1 VRPFKRVSPS
11 QINSYND
18 CPRLWWYQSVLGLET
33 PQRPSAALGEAVH
46 AQLEA
51 YMDIGTLPDESTEA
65 GRVAAAGI
73 HLLPAPETCW
83 TELKMHDDDIHF
95 RWPPVVLSGIPVS
108 GYIDLCDITVTP
120 PLVIDHK
127 CLPASAV
134 VHTLTG
140 PVRVGELSGGWECAA
155 WDGNAIVSAEA
166 IAPQPAGV
174 QSVFSIRLKNG
185 MVGRYGGTHPLL
197 TRRGWVSAAEVCVSD
212 EAAVVLD
219 LPDTEEVP
227 VPDALIK
234 VSAML
239 LCDGALRSDAL
250 TYTKTGASRAEYM
263 RCLAELGVPFSER
276 GLSRLGRA
284 PYVQVSSAASSPLR
298 DMLVA
303 IGMDFVNSPER
314 RVPPL
319 LMGMSK
325 RQIGVFLGGMWAG
338 DGAAYVIA
346 NGGREKAVVTFAGRS
361 PSLCENVRDLL
372 LRVGIPA
379 TLTASSVAYKG
390 ERVPYYA
397 TTVVGK
403 KGKVDFLLRSIS
415 GEIAVGDR
423 CSGRRTRAGNIPPS
437 LLEVLRVAETM
448 AEHPAGP
455 FPVRV
460 DGPIWWVPVAKC
472 TPDGEEMCYD
482 IEVPEYHTFVAEGVV
497 THNTTSDLKW
507 AKTEEELLC
516 DPQMILYG
524 SFVIGACDKQ
534 DIPTE
539 AVEAGHIV
547 YLTRGGPKA
556 RKTTVTLTRGHLAA
570 ERKKLEVTVDKMK
583 VLALVRSPDEVPGEP
598 NSCNNYGGCH
608 FRDKCRALGLIGGPQ
623 TFAEY
628 FREAPVPAPVNNTT
642 TESPMSA
649 IDPLAALKALKA
661 RNAAAAAART
671 EADTLPAKPVEGAP
685 EADTLPAKPVE
696 VATEVATEVAAA
708 PDPDKAAARAALFAK
723 YGIKAPE
730 GASAATVASAV
741 LAAVAPEEPKAS
753 EASEKAVRKPKGYA
767 EKLAALG
774 WTEAQVS
781 RMTAE
786 ATRAALDGKLMGAS
800 YSVRSDGSI
809 FEPGVGPVDTGAVS
823 VAEEPETEKDAS
835 GDVKYVEKVV
845 EKEAVAPA
853 AAAATAAAEPKK
865 EAAAPA
871 AEPTLTLYIDC
882 WPEKGRDRNYL
893 LLENIIADYQEGA
906 VALHNKSA
914 KDSEKAD
921 YYTLI
926 PYSRGPGYVAMMLLK
941 APPVGAVVCN
951 TRYPGT
957 NACLEVLVP
966 LADVVIRSR

>member
-1 VRPFKRVSPS
+1 MRPFKRVSPS

-51 YMDIGTLPDESTEA
+51 YMDKGTLPDESTEA
-65 GRVAAAGI
+65 GSIAASGI
-73 HLLPAPETCW
+73 SLLPEPETCW

-120 PLVIDHK
+120 PLVLDHK
-127 CLPASAV
+127 CLPASAA

-140 PVRVGELSGGWECAA
+140 PVRVGELSGRWECAA

-197 TRRGWVSAAEVCVSD
+197 TRRGWVPAAEVCVSD
-212 EAAVVLD
+212 EAAVALD

-338 DGAAYVIA
+338 DGAAYVVVDR
-346 NGGREKAVVTFAGRS
+346 GREKAVVTFAGRS
-361 PSLCENVRDLL
+361 FSLCENVRDLL
-372 LRVGIPA
+372 LRIGVPA
-379 TLTASSVAYKG
+379 TLTASSVSYKG

-403 KGKVDFLLRSIS
+403 KGKVDFLLRAIS

-437 LLEVLRVAETM
+437 LLEVLRVAENM
-448 AEHPAGP
+448 AERPTGP

-460 DGPIWWVPVAKC
+460 EGPIWWVPVVKC
-472 TPDGEEMCYD
+472 SPDGEEMCYD

-524 SFVIGACDKQ
+524 SFVLGACDKQ

-539 AVEAGHIV
+539 EVETGHVV
-547 YLTRGGPKA
+547 YLTRGARRA
-556 RKTTVTLTRGHLAA
+556 RKTTVVLTREHLAR
-570 ERKKLEVTVDKMK
+570 EREKLEVTVDKMK

-628 FREAPVPAPVNNTT
+628 FREAPVPAPVNNNTTT

-671 EADTLPAKPVEGAP
+671 EADTLPAKPSEPAA
-685 EADTLPAKPVE
+685 EAASSEEEQE
-696 VATEVATEVAAA
+696 VATTVATA

-741 LAAVAPEEPKAS
+741 LSAVATEEPKAP
-753 EASEKAVRKPKGYA
+753 EAGEKAPRKPKGYA

-786 ATRAALDGKLMGAS
+786 AMRAAIDGKLMGAS
-800 YSVRSDGSI
+800 YSVRNDGSI
-809 FEPGVGPVDTGAVS
+809 FEPGVGPVEGK
-823 VAEEPETEKDAS
+823 AEEPETEKDAS
-835 GDVKYVEKVV
+835 GDVKFV
-845 EKEAVAPA
+845 EKEAAPA
-853 AAAATAAAEPKK
+853 PVAEPKK

-871 AEPTLTLYIDC
+871 AEPALTLYIDC
-882 WPEKGRDRNYL
+882 WPEKGRDRDYL
-893 LLENIIADYQEGA
+893 LLEDIIAGYQEEV

-926 PYSRGPGYVAMMLLK
+926 PYSRGPGYVAMLLLK